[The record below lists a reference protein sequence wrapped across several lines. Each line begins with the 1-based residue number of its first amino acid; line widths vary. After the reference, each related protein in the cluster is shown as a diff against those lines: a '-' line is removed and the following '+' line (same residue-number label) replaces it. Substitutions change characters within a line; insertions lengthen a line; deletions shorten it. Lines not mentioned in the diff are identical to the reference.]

1 MALIK
6 IDSVSVTEAEDAA
19 LKQQYLYKD
28 LFLDI
33 KNRVSFNRQL
43 NRKEELKDVQGL
55 FDIES
60 IQNSIAN
67 ALLTSP
73 GEKIL
78 NPEFGIDLRRF
89 IFDPV
94 SPFTELEIQSD
105 IEENLPKYILD
116 KYKLMDRRKS
126 IICVHKPRSYS
137 ELSLAINRLKFEEI
151 FYNDYRTIYIIFP

>member
-33 KNRVSFNRQL
+33 ENRVSFNRQL

-55 FDIES
+55 YDIEW

-105 IEENLPKYILD
+105 IEENLPNFE
-116 KYKLMDRRKS
+116 
-126 IICVHKPRSYS
+126 PRIELEKVEVSANEDQQEYNITLQINVPS
-137 ELSLAINRLKFEEI
+137 LNVYGLSLRSVLNSNG
-151 FYNDYRTIYIIFP
+151 YNFI

>member
-105 IEENLPKYILD
+105 IEENLPNFE
-116 KYKLMDRRKS
+116 
-126 IICVHKPRSYS
+126 PRIELEKVEVSANEDQQEYNITLQINVPS
-137 ELSLAINRLKFEEI
+137 LNVYGLSLRSVLNSNG
-151 FYNDYRTIYIIFP
+151 YNFI

>member
-6 IDSVSVTEAEDAA
+6 IDSVSVTEAEEAA

-33 KNRVSFNRQL
+33 TNRVSFNRQL

-73 GEKIL
+73 GQKIL

-89 IFDPV
+89 IFEPV
-94 SPFTELEIQSD
+94 SPFTQLEIEADINESLPLFEPRIELENVEVIANEDLQEYRITLQINVPSL
-105 IEENLPKYILD
+105 NVYG
-116 KYKLMDRRKS
+116 
-126 IICVHKPRSYS
+126 
-137 ELSLAINRLKFEEI
+137 LSLRSVLNSNG
-151 FYNDYRTIYIIFP
+151 YNFV

>member
-55 FDIES
+55 YDIES

-105 IEENLPKYILD
+105 IEENLPNFE
-116 KYKLMDRRKS
+116 
-126 IICVHKPRSYS
+126 PRIELEKVEVSANEDQQEYNITLQINVPS
-137 ELSLAINRLKFEEI
+137 LNVYGLSLRSVLNSNG
-151 FYNDYRTIYIIFP
+151 YNFI